1 MNANSQQ
8 IQQANDIARRLVLQN
23 SQDMLVPVYQATLTG
38 TLPGQVVNVPI
49 RNVGLL
55 KRCFI
60 EIKFSFT
67 QGAAE
72 TQTLTPNGLANLF
85 SNVTLTDL
93 SNQTRVNTSG
103 LFLHWLATARRQCA
117 FGAAFTNDSPT
128 GLGSNFAIIK
138 APATVTTVQPLSM
151 FYEVPVAYGDMDL
164 RGAIYTS
171 VVNATMNL
179 QFTVNPNFSVAN
191 TADKTLAVYQSSTAQ
206 VGVLSAM
213 TVTVYQNFL
222 DQLPIDPNSGAV
234 ILPRGDLQYAYLL
247 NQTSMSGLVNAQDN
261 GIPYANFR
269 NFLSTMVVYD
279 NQTGGGTLN
288 AGTDIN
294 YFSLQ
299 AANYTNIFKM
309 DPYMLKLIERTILN
323 DDLPAGAYYIDHR
336 RRPIITSQFGN
347 MQLIIN
353 PSTVNSGA
361 AFLVGFESL
370 ALINQVTQA
379 GSLPST

>member
-1 MNANSQQ
+1 
-8 IQQANDIARRLVLQN
+8 
-23 SQDMLVPVYQATLTG
+23 
-38 TLPGQVVNVPI
+38 
-49 RNVGLL
+49 
-55 KRCFI
+55 
-60 EIKFSFT
+60 
-67 QGAAE
+67 
-72 TQTLTPNGLANLF
+72 
-85 SNVTLTDL
+85 
-93 SNQTRVNTSG
+93 
-103 LFLHWLATARRQCA
+103 
-117 FGAAFTNDSPT
+117 
-128 GLGSNFAIIK
+128 
-138 APATVTTVQPLSM
+138 
-151 FYEVPVAYGDMDL
+151 
-164 RGAIYTS
+164 
-171 VVNATMNL
+171 MNL
-179 QFTVNPNFSVAN
+179 QFTINPNFSVAN

-247 NQTSMSGLVNAQDN
+247 NQTSMSGLVVSQDN

-279 NQTGGGTLN
+279 NQSGGGNLN

-353 PSTVNSGA
+353 PSTVNAGA